1 MGFTR
6 RSTAEDVLHGLD
18 LEGKTAVVTG
28 INSGLGYE
36 SMRVLEKHGAHVIGL
51 ARTMEKAKEA
61 CDSVYGKT
69 TPLACE
75 LSDFASVKA
84 CAESIKALGRPIDI
98 LLTNAGIMAPARL
111 STAHGVEMQFATN
124 HLGHFILINHL
135 LPQVQAAEGGRI
147 VILSSAAHALT
158 VTGGIDFDNLDGAR
172 RYSPTRFYGQSKLA
186 NLLHARALA
195 RRLEGTGTTANALHP
210 GVIQT
215 NLGRDSGGFL
225 MAVAG
230 IIAKP
235 FMKSIGQGAATQCYV
250 ATNPKASGESG
261 QYFSDC
267 RVAKTSAWGRD
278 DELGEELWRI
288 SEQLTADYLS

>member
-6 RSTAEDVLHGLD
+6 RSTAEDVLHGQD
-18 LEGKTAVVTG
+18 LEGKTAVITG

-51 ARTMEKAKEA
+51 ARSMEKAKKA

-69 TPLACE
+69 TPMACE

-98 LLTNAGIMAPARL
+98 LLTNAGIMAPAKL

-158 VTGGIDFDNLDGAR
+158 VAGGIDFDNLDGSR

-186 NLLHARALA
+186 NLLHARCLA
-195 RRLEGTGTTANALHP
+195 RRLEGTGTAANSLHP
-210 GVIQT
+210 GVIET

-225 MAVAG
+225 MAMAG

-250 ATNPKASGESG
+250 ATHPRVAEESG

-278 DELGEELWRI
+278 DELGEELWKV
-288 SEQLTADYLS
+288 SEQLTRDYLS

>member
-1 MGFTR
+1 MGFTK
-6 RSTAEDVLHGLD
+6 RSTAEQVLHSLD
-18 LEGKTAVVTG
+18 LEGKTVVITG

-61 CDSVYGKT
+61 CASVYGKT

-84 CAESIKALGRPIDI
+84 CAEAIKALGMPVDV
-98 LLTNAGIMAPARL
+98 LLTNAGIMAPAKL
-111 STAHGVEMQFATN
+111 SLAHGVEMQFATN
-124 HLGHFILINHL
+124 HLGHFILVNHL
-135 LPQVQAAEGGRI
+135 LPQVQAAEAGRI

-158 VTGGIDFDNLDGAR
+158 VNGGIDFDNLDASH

-186 NLLHARALA
+186 NLLHARCLA
-195 RRLEGTGTTANALHP
+195 RRLEGTSVTANALHP

-225 MAVAG
+225 MAAAG
-230 IIAKP
+230 ILAKP
-235 FMKSIGQGAATQCYV
+235 IMKSVAQGAATQCYV
-250 ATNPKASGESG
+250 ATNPAVAGVSGE
-261 QYFSDC
+261 YFSDC
-267 RVAKTSAWGRD
+267 KVARTSAWGRD
-278 DELGEELWRI
+278 EALGEELWTV
-288 SEQLTADYLS
+288 SEQLTADYLG